1 MTSPDVSPQV
11 ICDILSSQVPIKIPR
26 CYMNKKAQL
35 GKIISSFPA
44 IILTFFIMLIFIFLA
59 ASFSVLKNP
68 TFSRSSIFPLGT
80 EDILLQSVSINN
92 ENYLFL
98 EALYLNHQGIL
109 SRSQLFES
117 INPLLNEKNNCYILL
132 DDITPPGHN
141 AIIGYKLSNELEEI
155 RDNPRNAIPNW
166 ENALKKTFSIN
177 INKEIKE
184 ITYFFGR
191 CP

>member
-1 MTSPDVSPQV
+1 
-11 ICDILSSQVPIKIPR
+11 
-26 CYMNKKAQL
+26 
-35 GKIISSFPA
+35 
-44 IILTFFIMLIFIFLA
+44 MLIFIFLA

-68 TFSRSSIFPLGT
+68 TFSQSSIFPLGT
-80 EDILLQSVSINN
+80 EDILLQSISINN

-109 SRSQLFES
+109 SSSQLFES
-117 INPLLNEKNNCYILL
+117 INPLLNEKNNCYIILN
-132 DDITPPGHN
+132 DITPPGHN

-155 RDNPRNAIPNW
+155 RDNPRNAIPDW